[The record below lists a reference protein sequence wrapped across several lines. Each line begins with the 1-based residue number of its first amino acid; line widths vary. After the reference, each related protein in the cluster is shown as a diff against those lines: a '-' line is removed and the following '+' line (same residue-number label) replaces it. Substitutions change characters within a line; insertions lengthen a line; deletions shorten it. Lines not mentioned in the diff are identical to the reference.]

1 MNRVEEFIHLT
12 QPEKGVHIM
21 KHVTPY
27 LTFNGNA
34 KEALDYYKEVFGGE
48 ILGIQTFGEADFPTP
63 PEADDRV
70 MHAQF
75 KKDGLFFMVSDA
87 FLDQEVEMGNSI
99 SLAIEFESV
108 EEIEKVYASL
118 KEKGQVIMELQ
129 DTFWG
134 AKFAKVKD
142 CFNIIWDLNCPTQS

>member
-1 MNRVEEFIHLT
+1 
-12 QPEKGVHIM
+12 M
-21 KHVTPY
+21 KQQATPY

-34 KEALDYYKEVFGGE
+34 REALEYYKDVFEGE

-63 PEADDRV
+63 PEVDDRI

-75 KKDGLFFMVSDA
+75 KKDGLFLMVSDA
-87 FLDQEVEMGNSI
+87 FLGQSIEAGNHI
-99 SLAIEFESV
+99 SLALEMESE
-108 EEIEKVYASL
+108 EEIQKLYGALS
-118 KEKGQVIMELQ
+118 EKGSVLMELQ

-142 CFNIIWDLNCPTQS
+142 CFGVIWDLNYTKS